1 MSALRRTLVWLFLT
15 SCAVAGAAVSLGFAM
30 RASRVVLVPDTL
42 GSPVWPIARQD
53 SSGMRCIIEWWPAR
67 QR

>member
-1 MSALRRTLVWLFLT
+1 MSALRRTLVWIFL
-15 SCAVAGAAVSLGFAM
+15 AGAAVTGAALGLGFALQ
-30 RASRVVLVPDTL
+30 ASRVVLVPDTL
-42 GSPVWPIARQD
+42 GGPMWPIARQD